1 MSNNQIRTDISFTDD
16 SSKLCFF
23 DCDYKKRMKISAI
36 LKVTAEI
43 AGKDYTDKGLDH
55 DFLWENGYVFLL
67 SRISLH
73 INHYPTEPQMLDS
86 STWECGK
93 KGAMFLRGYYICVDG
108 EVCIDGESG
117 WIVVN
122 PETRKII
129 RPSSF
134 PWLMPQL
141 DDREV
146 SALPIEKITVENEE
160 KAGEYIVQ
168 ISDLDANGH
177 VYNANYADIAVNFL
191 PIEIYDRN
199 VENFR
204 INFVNEAKLG
214 DKIEIFREISE
225 NTAKIIGKLSDKVCF
240 ETEFSYHKL

>member
-1 MSNNQIRTDISFTDD
+1 MTEQKIRTDISVTND
-16 SSKLCFF
+16 SSKLCFY

-43 AGKDYTDKGLDH
+43 AGKDYTDKGLGH
-55 DFLWENGYVFLL
+55 EFLWENGYVFLL
-67 SRISLH
+67 SRISVH
-73 INHYPTEPQMLDS
+73 INQYPTEPQIVGS

-93 KGAMFLRGYYICVDG
+93 KGAMFLRGYDIKVDG
-108 EVCIDGESG
+108 DVYVDGESG

-129 RPSSF
+129 RPASF
-134 PWLMPQL
+134 PWQMPQTM
-141 DDREV
+141 DRPIN
-146 SALPIEKITVENEE
+146 ALPIEKITMENEE
-160 KAGEYIVQ
+160 RAGEYKVQ

-177 VYNANYADIAVNFL
+177 VYNANYADIAMNFL
-191 PIEIYDRN
+191 PIDWYEKD

-214 DKIEIFREISE
+214 DTIEIFRELTDTDARIV
-225 NTAKIIGKLSDKVCF
+225 GKLPDRVCF
-240 ETEFSYHKL
+240 ETEFIYK